1 MARMIQ
7 KTIRLHPI
15 QAAFRRSSALY
26 RAFIGGRGSGKSW
39 VACYDLIRRAKRWRT
54 YLLAAPTYPMLFDSE
69 LRTFINIARDLG
81 VLLDIKTSPPARAV
95 LTTGAEILFRSA
107 DDPERLRGPNLS
119 GCVLM
124 EAALMHRD
132 AYDIAI
138 ACLREGGEQGWL
150 SAVTTP
156 RGPSHWTYDVFA
168 TGRTDTELFR
178 APTGSNPFLPADFEA
193 TLRNQY
199 GETNFARQ
207 ELEGEFVQ
215 LEGAE
220 FPGEWFL
227 GEDLWFDVWPP
238 EPYLK
243 VIALD
248 PSKGSDGKGEDYQ
261 AHTLVSVAVQ
271 DGKYVFY
278 VDADL
283 QREGVVPMCERTVL
297 LTREFGKAGS
307 LRPVDSVIVEE
318 NGTLG
323 LLPPALDAAC
333 VKHGFAV
340 PYLCRTNRDQKE
352 FRIRYWLAPPLSR
365 RQIRFK
371 RTPGARLLVGQAQS
385 FPFSEHDDGID
396 SLATALR
403 RVSEMLQ

>member
-1 MARMIQ
+1 MV
-7 KTIRLHPI
+7 
-15 QAAFRRSSALY
+15 
-26 RAFIGGRGSGKSW
+26 IG
-39 VACYDLIRRAKRWRT
+39 
-54 YLLAAPTYPMLFDSE
+54 PTYPTLRDST
-69 LRTFINIARDLG
+69 LKSFLNIARDLG
-81 VLLDIKTSPPARAV
+81 VITQDNIKLSPPPEIR
-95 LTTGAEILFRSA
+95 LNNGAEILFRSA
-107 DDPERLRGPNLS
+107 DTPDRLRGPNLS
-119 GCVLM
+119 GVWMDEASLM
-124 EAALMHRD
+124 SRE
-132 AYDIAI
+132 AYDISI
-138 ACLREGGEQGWL
+138 GRLREAGERGWL
-150 SAVTTP
+150 SATFTP
-156 RGPSHWTYDVFA
+156 KGPSHWTFEVFGS
-168 TGRTDTELFR
+168 GRPDTVMFR
-178 APTGSNPFLPADFEA
+178 ARTKANPFLAKSFVAGLEQ
-193 TLRNQY
+193 QY
-199 GETNFARQ
+199 GDTNWARQ

-227 GEDLWFDVWPP
+227 GDDLWFDVWPP

-261 AHTLVSVAVQ
+261 AHTMVSVAVQ
-271 DGKYVFY
+271 DGKYMFY

-333 VKHGFAV
+333 AKHGFPV